1 MNRLHV
7 FIIAAVL
14 VLFNSCQPGKLKYR
28 LFYTVDEPDGE
39 ISKAIKTVME
49 RNYNVEIELV
59 IGEGS
64 FANLDSVAAGV
75 ADIALIENFV
85 PLREEVRSVTLFYPK
100 ILHIFYLDDG
110 RPEPQ
115 SFAELLYGRKVFIG
129 SNPGT
134 ASHLFMQDL
143 FEFFDLDTSRFEI
156 TKNVFDTEVLAGFTD
171 IVPLKDVETLRSFK
185 LYSLDG
191 LDNYGKGSI
200 VDAIALRFPQLRP
213 FIIPQTS
220 YREITDKP
228 IVTLESDA
236 LLVVRSDL
244 RENFVYD
251 LTKTIYREKQ
261 DFTNLSPLIFRGL
274 DENFDRTILSFPLH
288 EGARVFLDRDEPGFL
303 ERYAELVG
311 VMFSIALALVSGII
325 SLSKWQRQKK
335 KDRVDI
341 FYKDLMEIKNHKI
354 SSAEE
359 GIAMIQEIQHSQN
372 KAFDMLIKEELEANE
387 SFRIYMELSK
397 ETIHDLRGRVRAL
410 KSMSDQQSP
419 T

>member
-1 MNRLHV
+1 MKQLHV
-7 FIIAAVL
+7 LALLGILL
-14 VLFNSCQPGKLKYR
+14 VFNSCQPSKLKYR
-28 LFYTVDEPDGE
+28 LFHDVHEPDGR
-39 ISKAIKTVME
+39 ISAAIKEVME
-49 RNYNVEIELV
+49 RNHNVEIELV
-59 IGEGS
+59 IGQGS
-64 FANLDSVAAGV
+64 FANLDSIAEGV

-85 PLREEVRSVTLFYPK
+85 PLQERVRSVTLFYPK

-110 RPEPQ
+110 RPEPS
-115 SFAELLYGRKVFIG
+115 SFSELLYGRKVYIG
-129 SNPGT
+129 EVGT
-134 ASHLFMQDL
+134 SSHLFMQDI
-143 FEFFDLDTSRFEI
+143 FAFFDLDTTKFEI

-185 LYSLDG
+185 LYSLDN
-191 LDNYGKGSI
+191 LHNFGKGSI
-200 VDAIALRFPQLRP
+200 AEAIALRFPQVRP

-220 YREITDKP
+220 YRDITDKP

-236 LLVVRSDL
+236 LLVVREDL

-251 LTKTIYREKQ
+251 LTRTIYNEKQ

-274 DENFDRTILSFPLH
+274 DETFDRSILSFPLH

-311 VMFSIALALVSGII
+311 VIFSIAIALVSGII

-354 SSAEE
+354 ASSQE
-359 GIAMIQEIQHSQN
+359 GVTMIQEIQQSQN
-372 KAFDMLIKEELEANE
+372 KAFDMLINEELEANE

-397 ETIHDLRGRVRAL
+397 ETINELRGRVRAL
-410 KSMSDQQSP
+410 KAMDR
-419 T
+419 